1 MMEKEQDILKRF
13 IQIGVTTNLSWDD
26 LRIPMEML
34 PEEEIS
40 RIVNLAEDTKE
51 LTRRKMWS
59 EIHHA
64 LKRLA

>member
-1 MMEKEQDILKRF
+1 
-13 IQIGVTTNLSWDD
+13 
-26 LRIPMEML
+26 MEML